1 MIQIGLVI
9 GVKFVNRTKNHRNM
23 SSSSFTLRSLVER
36 EKLAFNGANFLD
48 WHRNLRL
55 AFRYEKREYLLTT
68 PMPSALKATASQEE
82 KDAFAKH
89 ENEDMEMSVVMVA
102 TMEAELQKEFMD
114 SGYGVFAMITRL
126 SNMFQTK
133 ARTER
138 ARLIKAVA
146 NTRLAE
152 GHDVGPHVMKM
163 AGLFRQL
170 EKLDTPFPSGAIQ
183 DFILNSLPPSF
194 TGFVVNY
201 RMNGM
206 DKSMDDIQNML
217 IETEESLKKEKGPK
231 DVLAVSGKS
240 KKIRKRGRK
249 GKGKGP
255 VTPQGPAKGAPV
267 GSKKKKNPA
276 SSETVCYYCSN
287 KGHWK
292 RNCPRYLA
300 DKKAGTVQPSTSGI
314 FVIETLLATSH
325 TDWVFDTGSCAHICR
340 NVQVLR
346 NRRRLEKGEVQLRVG
361 NGTCVS
367 AMAVGSVE
375 LTLPNGFVLE
385 LKDVFVVPCITRNI
399 VSVSCLDLDGYDVV
413 IKNKCLTLF
422 RNEVRFC
429 DAHLLNGLYVL
440 DSNGFVLSVENDKRK
455 RKVSHENATL
465 MWHCRL
471 GHINE
476 KRIKRLQSVGLLDQF
491 AFEPIDTCESC
502 LMGKMTKAPFP
513 NKGIRANGLLDLI
526 HTDVCG
532 PMSICARGG
541 FSYFVTFTDDY
552 SRYGYIY
559 LMRHKSETFD
569 KFKEFKSEVENQL
582 DRKIKALRSDRG
594 GEYLSHEFG
603 DYLKECGIIPQL
615 TPPGTPQWNGVS
627 ERRNRTLLDMV
638 RSMMS
643 QTNLPMSF
651 WGYAIE
657 TAAFTLNRVPSKSV
671 EKTPYEL
678 WFGSKP
684 SMMFLKIWGCEAYVK
699 RLVSDKLGPKS
710 DKCHFVGYPKET
722 KGYYFYNRVENKI
735 VVARHAEFLEKEFIS
750 RRSSGSNVVIEEI
763 QEPQQQN
770 IPQVGN
776 VVVPNIVPNEVAPN
790 EIVIEPIPQV
800 VVEEEVQE
808 QAPSNEYSNISR
820 VDSVEDAPILEVQE
834 QSPQTVVE
842 QVQEPQASTLRR
854 SARPS
859 RPPIR
864 YLGLHDVLV
873 MENDEPLTI
882 DDMKRKP
889 DSKEWLKAMESEMQS
904 MYDNKVWTLVDLPNG
919 VKPVENKWIFKRKVD
934 MDGNLTIYKARLVA
948 KGYKQ
953 VHGIDYEETFSP
965 VVMFKSIRIM
975 LAIAAFYDYEIWQM
989 DVKTAFLNGNL
1000 EEDVYMTQPE
1010 CFVDP
1015 KNANKVCKL
1024 QRSIYGLKQA
1034 SRSWNKRFDEEVK
1047 KLNFVQSEKEPC
1059 VYKRISGSV
1068 VVFLVLYVDDILL
1081 IGNDIPELNAVKD
1094 SLKKVFSMKDLGEA
1108 AYILG
1113 IKIYRDRSRR
1123 MLGLSQDA
1131 YIDKVLNKH
1140 NMANSKKGF
1149 LPMSHGIF
1157 LSKSQSPTN
1166 DTDREYMKKFQYP
1179 SVVGSIMYA
1188 MLCTRP
1194 DVAHPISVTSRFQ
1207 ANPGMAHWTAVKN
1220 ILKYLKRTKDSI
1232 LVYGGDQE
1240 LVVSGYT
1247 DASFQTDRDDSKSQS
1262 GFVFLLNG
1270 GAVSWKSSKQDTT
1283 ADSVTEAE
1291 YLAAGEAAKEGV
1303 WIKEFLTE
1311 LEVVP
1316 SISGPVD
1323 IYCDNTGA
1331 IAQSKEPRSH
1341 QKTRHI
1347 LRRFH
1352 LIRQLINDGW
1362 VKVKK
1367 VDGAANT
1374 ADPLTKP
1381 LSRAAHELHVASMG
1395 IRRMPEWL

>member
-1 MIQIGLVI
+1 
-9 GVKFVNRTKNHRNM
+9 M
-23 SSSSFTLRSLVER
+23 SSSSLTLRSLLEK

-55 AFRYEKREYLLTT
+55 AFRFEKREYLLST
-68 PMPSALKATASQEE
+68 PIPSAPKDTDPKDKQEE
-82 KDAFAKH
+82 YEKH
-89 ENEDMEMSVVMVA
+89 VNDDMEMSVLMVA
-102 TMEAELQKEFMD
+102 VMESELQKEFID
-114 SGYGVFAMITRL
+114 SGYGVFEMITRL
-126 SNMFQTK
+126 KNMFQTK

-152 GHDVGPHVMKM
+152 GHEVGPHVMKM

-170 EKLDTPFPSGAIQ
+170 EKLDTPFPTGAIQ

-206 DKSMDDIQNML
+206 DKSMDDLQNML
-217 IETEESLKKEKGPK
+217 VETEDSLKKEKGPK
-231 DVLAVSGKS
+231 DVLAVSDKS
-240 KKIRKRGRK
+240 KKIKKRGRK
-249 GKGKGP
+249 SKKGKGP
-255 VTPQGPAKGAPV
+255 VTPQGPTKGAPV

-276 SSETVCYYCSN
+276 TPETVCYYCSN
-287 KGHWK
+287 KGHWR
-292 RNCPRYLA
+292 RNCPKYLA
-300 DKKAGTVQPSTSGI
+300 DKKAGTVQPSSSGI
-314 FVIETLLATSH
+314 FVIETLLATSN

-340 NVQVLR
+340 NVQVLKS
-346 NRRRLEKGEVQLRVG
+346 RRRLEKGEVQLRVG
-361 NGTCVS
+361 NGTCIS
-367 AMAVGSVE
+367 AMAIGSVD
-375 LTLPNGFVLE
+375 LTLPSGFVLE
-385 LKDVFVVPCITRNI
+385 LKDVFLVPSITRNI
-399 VSVSCLDLDGYDVV
+399 ISISCLDMDGFDVV
-413 IKNKCLTLF
+413 IKNKLLTLF

-440 DSNGFVLSVENDKRK
+440 DSSGLILSVENDNRK
-455 RKVSHENATL
+455 RKISHENATL

-476 KRIKRLQSVGLLDQF
+476 KRIKRLQTVGLLDQF

-513 NKGIRANGLLDLI
+513 NKGTRANDLLDLV

-541 FSYFVTFTDDY
+541 YSYFITFTDDH

-559 LMRHKSETFD
+559 LMRHKSESFD
-569 KFKEFKSEVENQL
+569 KFKEFKNEVENQL
-582 DRKIKALRSDRG
+582 GRKIKVLRSDRG

-603 DYLKECGIIPQL
+603 NYLKECGIVPQL

-643 QTNLPMSF
+643 QADLPMSF
-651 WGYAIE
+651 WGYALE
-657 TAAFTLNRVPSKSV
+657 TATFTLNRVPSKSV

-678 WFGSKP
+678 WFKKKP
-684 SMMFLKIWGCEAYVK
+684 SMSFLKIWGCEAYVK

-722 KGYYFYNRVENKI
+722 KGYYFYNRNENKI
-735 VVARHAEFLEKEFIS
+735 VVARYGVFLEKEFLS

-763 QEPQQQN
+763 QEPQQQSM
-770 IPQVGN
+770 PQVGN
-776 VVVPNIVPNEVAPN
+776 VVVPNVVPNEVAQNVDAPN
-790 EIVIEPIPQV
+790 EIVAEPIPQV
-800 VVEEEVQE
+800 VVEEEVHE
-808 QAPSNEYSNISR
+808 QAPSNENSNISR
-820 VDSVEDAPILEVQE
+820 VDDVEEAPSIEVQE

-842 QVQEPQASTLRR
+842 QIQEPQTSTLRR

-864 YLGLHDVLV
+864 YLGLHDILV
-873 MENDEPLTI
+873 MENDEPLTV
-882 DDMKRKP
+882 DDMRKKP

-953 VHGIDYEETFSP
+953 IHGIDYEETFSP

-1047 KLNFVQSEKEPC
+1047 KLNFSQSEKEP
-1059 VYKRISGSV
+1059 
-1068 VVFLVLYVDDILL
+1068 F
-1081 IGNDIPELNAVKD
+1081 KD
-1094 SLKKVFSMKDLGEA
+1094 SLKKVFSMKNLGEA

-1113 IKIYRDRSRR
+1113 IKIYRDRSKR

-1131 YIDKVLNKH
+1131 YIDKVLQKH

-1149 LPMSHGIF
+1149 LPMSHGIY
-1157 LSKSQSPTN
+1157 LSKTQGPSTE
-1166 DTDREYMKKFQYP
+1166 TDREYMKRFKYP

-1194 DVAHPISVTSRFQ
+1194 DVAHPISVTSRYQ

-1220 ILKYLKRTKDSI
+1220 ILKYLKRTKESI

-1240 LVVSGYT
+1240 LVVTGYT

-1291 YLAAGEAAKEGV
+1291 YLAAGEAAKEAV

-1352 LIRQLINDGW
+1352 LIRQLVNDGW

-1395 IRRMPEWL
+1395 IRRMPDWL

>member
-1 MIQIGLVI
+1 
-9 GVKFVNRTKNHRNM
+9 M
-23 SSSSFTLRSLVER
+23 SSQSSFSLRSLLEK

-55 AFRYEKREYLLTT
+55 ALRFEKKEYLLTT
-68 PMPSALKATASQEE
+68 PIPEKEPAKDAPKAE
-82 KDAFAKH
+82 KDSYDQH
-89 ENEDMEMSVVMVA
+89 IIDDMEISTLIVAVM
-102 TMEAELQKEFMD
+102 ESELQKEFMD
-114 SGYGVFAMITRL
+114 SGFGVFDIITRL
-126 SNMFQTK
+126 KNMFQDK

-138 ARLIKAVA
+138 GKLIKAIA
-146 NTRLAE
+146 NTRLVE
-152 GHDVGPHVMKM
+152 GHEVGPHVMKM
-163 AGLFRQL
+163 AGFFRQL
-170 EKLDTPFPSGAIQ
+170 DRLDTPFSPGVVQ

-194 TGFVVNY
+194 TGFIVNY
-201 RMNGM
+201 RMHAM
-206 DKSMDDIQNML
+206 DKSLDELQNML
-217 IETEESLKKEKGPK
+217 VETEENLKREKGVK
-231 DVLAVSGKS
+231 DVLAVSERS
-240 KKIRKRGRK
+240 KKNKKKTRRAKK
-249 GKGKGP
+249 GKGR
-255 VTPQGPAKGAPV
+255 VTPQAQAKGAPK
-267 GSKKKKNPA
+267 GSQVKNPA
-276 SSETVCYYCSN
+276 TSETECYYCKN
-287 KGHWK
+287 KGHWR
-292 RNCPRYLA
+292 RNCPKYLA
-300 DKKAGTVQPSTSGI
+300 DKKAGKVPSSSGI
-314 FVIETLLATSH
+314 FVIETLLATSS
-325 TDWVFDTGSCAHICR
+325 TDWIFDTGSCAHICR
-340 NVQVLR
+340 NVQALKS
-346 NRRRLEKGEVQLRVG
+346 RRQLEKGEVQLRVG
-361 NGTCVS
+361 NGTCIF
-367 AMAVGSVE
+367 AMAVGNVE
-375 LTLPNGFVLE
+375 ITLSSGFVLE
-385 LKDVFVVPCITRNI
+385 LKDVYVVPSITRNI
-399 VSVSCLDLDGYDVV
+399 ISISCLDLDGFNVA
-413 IKNKCLTLF
+413 IKNKCCTLF
-422 RNEVRFC
+422 RNDVC
-429 DAHLLNGLYVL
+429 YGVAHLMNGLYVL
-440 DSNGFVLSVENDKRK
+440 DTNEHVLSVERDKKKRK
-455 RKVSHENATL
+455 FSHESTTL

-476 KRIKRLQSVGLLDQF
+476 KRIKRLQNVGLLDQF
-491 AFEPIDTCESC
+491 VFEPIDTCESC
-502 LMGKMTKAPFP
+502 LMGKMTKAPFT
-513 NKGIRANGLLDLI
+513 NKGTRANGLLDLV

-541 FSYFVTFTDDY
+541 YSYFITFTDDH

-559 LMRHKSETFD
+559 LMRHKSESFE
-569 KFKEFKSEVENQL
+569 KFKEFKNEVENQL

-603 DYLKECGIIPQL
+603 DYLKEYGIVPQL

-643 QTNLPMSF
+643 QADLPKSF
-651 WGYAIE
+651 WGFALE

-671 EKTPYEL
+671 EKTPYET
-678 WFGSKP
+678 WFGRKP
-684 SMMFLKIWGCEAYVK
+684 SMSFLKIWGCEAYVK
-699 RLVSDKLGPKS
+699 RLMSDKLGPKS
-710 DKCHFVGYPKET
+710 DKCYFVGYPKET
-722 KGYYFYNRVENKI
+722 KGYYFYNRSENKI
-735 VVARHAEFLEKEFIS
+735 VVARYGVFLEKEFLS
-750 RRSSGSNVVIEEI
+750 KRSSGSDVVIEEI
-763 QEPQQQN
+763 HEPPQDE
-770 IPQVGN
+770 PQVGN
-776 VVVPNIVPNEVAPN
+776 LAIPNVVPNEVVA
-790 EIVIEPIPQV
+790 EPVPQA
-800 VVEEEVQE
+800 VVEEVHEH
-808 QAPSNEYSNISR
+808 APSIEDSNISQA
-820 VDSVEDAPILEVQE
+820 DSVQGTQTFEAQE
-834 QSPQTVVE
+834 SDPQVVVE
-842 QVQEPQASTLRR
+842 QVQETQAPILRR
-854 SARPS
+854 STRERHQPT
-859 RPPIR
+859 R

-873 MENDEPLTI
+873 IANDEPLSI
-882 DDMKRKP
+882 KDMMKKP

-904 MYDNKVWTLVDLPNG
+904 MYDNKVWTLVDLPDG

-934 MDGNLTIYKARLVA
+934 IDGNLTVYKARLVA
-948 KGYKQ
+948 KGYRQ

-1047 KLNFVQSEKEPC
+1047 KLNFIQSEKEPC
-1059 VYKRISGSV
+1059 VYKRFSGSM

-1081 IGNDIPELNAVKD
+1081 IGNNIPELNAVKT

-1131 YIDKVLNKH
+1131 YIDKVLVKH
-1140 NMANSKKGF
+1140 KMASSKKGY
-1149 LPMSHGIF
+1149 LPMSHDIH
-1157 LSKSQSPTN
+1157 LSKTQCPSN
-1166 DTDREYMKKFQYP
+1166 DVDRKYMEQFKYP
-1179 SVVGSIMYA
+1179 SAVGSIMYA

-1194 DVAHPISVTSRFQ
+1194 DVAYPISMTSRFQ
-1207 ANPGMAHWTAVKN
+1207 ANPGMSHWTAVKN
-1220 ILKYLKRTKDSI
+1220 ILKYLRRTKDSI

-1240 LVVSGYT
+1240 LVVNGYT

-1291 YLAAGEAAKEGV
+1291 YLAAAEAAKESV

-1323 IYCDNTGA
+1323 LYCDNTGA
-1331 IAQSKEPRSH
+1331 IALSKEPRSH
-1341 QKTRHI
+1341 KQTRHI
-1347 LRRFH
+1347 LRRYH
-1352 LIRQLINDGW
+1352 LIRQFVNDGW
-1362 VKVKK
+1362 IKIKK
-1367 VDGAANT
+1367 VDGVANT